1 VNTTDQPGIRA
12 AGAVLWQHD
21 TSGQPLVAL
30 VHRPH
35 HHDWSLP
42 KGKVDPG
49 ETSPM
54 TAVREIEEETG
65 YRAQLGPFLQR
76 VHYDVP
82 TSAASGSTSKAVD
95 YFSAFALT
103 GWFHAS
109 SEVDELRWLQPDDA
123 IELTSYSDDINV
135 IESFLAL
142 PNETTTVLLVDAGDT
157 SGNHHDGVGA
167 RPERNSSLSDTLC
180 ATVRAFAP
188 KHVHHSPNSCWSAA
202 VPHGRPEGAAD
213 DDPELT
219 TETWL
224 SKVGYAE
231 SRDHAMGRVDA
242 ITARG
247 ETSVVCAEPGVITDL
262 VDSLAQGTN
271 IEFPVTSECATV
283 TDRPASPHASVWQ
296 LSLRSTLPAASTAR
310 RRPVLLRAAH
320 FRM

>member
-1 VNTTDQPGIRA
+1 TRPPLCGYHSTGVRSTDDRSDQPARETGSERVNTTDQPGIRA

-82 TSAASGSTSKAVD
+82 TSAASGSTSKAAD

-103 GWFHAS
+103 AWIHAS

-188 KHVHHSPNSCWSAA
+188 KHVQHSPNSCSSAA
-202 VPHGRPEGAAD
+202 VPHGRPECAAGQ
-213 DDPELT
+213 DPELAA
-219 TETWL
+219 ETRL
-224 SKVGYAE
+224 AE
-231 SRDHAMGRVDA
+231 LVHADSRAQAMGGVGV
-242 ITARG
+242 ITARV
-247 ETSVVCAEPGVITDL
+247 ETSVVCAQPGVITIL
-262 VDSLAQGTN
+262 VDPLAQGTI
-271 IEFPVTSECATV
+271 IELAVTS
-283 TDRPASPHASVWQ
+283 
-296 LSLRSTLPAASTAR
+296 
-310 RRPVLLRAAH
+310 
-320 FRM
+320 